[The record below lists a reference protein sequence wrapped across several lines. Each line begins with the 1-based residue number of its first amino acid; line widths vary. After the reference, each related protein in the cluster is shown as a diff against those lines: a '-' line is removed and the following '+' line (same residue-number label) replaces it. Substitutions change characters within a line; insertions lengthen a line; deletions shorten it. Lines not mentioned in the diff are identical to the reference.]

1 MSAHIATA
9 AEIGGSCDA
18 DEVKVLHVSGPYQ
31 GMLLVNKKNDATL
44 SPAEGA
50 GEIILESGAIP
61 HILTVQFWDPNGV
74 AVKNPPTAYPYKAR
88 LDVRPSPIPATDFTS
103 LTVKTTLPGGAV
115 VTGPVAFVN
124 ANGPGTDG
132 PYQAE
137 YDITQAGNWIFE
149 VSGPGGYKSALTAL
163 TMQPVAVAPA
173 NP

>member
-18 DEVKVLHVSGPYQ
+18 DEVKVLHIDGPYQ

-74 AVKNPPTAYPYKAR
+74 AAKNPPPAYPYKVR
-88 LDVRPSPIPATDFTS
+88 LDVMPSPQPAVDFTS
-103 LTVKTTLPGGAV
+103 FTVKTTMPGGAV
-115 VTGPVAFVN
+115 VIGPLPFVN
-124 ANGPGTDG
+124 ADGAGTPG
-132 PYQAE
+132 PYHGE

-149 VSGPGGYKSALTAL
+149 VSGSGGYKSAPTAL
-163 TMQPVAVAPA
+163 TMQPVVVAPA